1 MGGYKEIVDLQSV
14 GVLMLPLISNPPPW
28 PGGARCAVCFSFDFD
43 AESLLHLYYP
53 NDATRR
59 INLSSSLRYGPH
71 VAVPRIASIWR
82 HFGIKQTMYVPG
94 WVVETYPDA
103 IKMLVDDGHE
113 IGHHGWLHERT
124 NQISVD
130 DERRVL
136 EAGIAAIEKATGRP
150 PIGYRSPSGAFSEH
164 TLDLLIEYGFRYDTS
179 LAGDDVPY
187 VLEGSKG
194 KLLELPADHP
204 LDDWPQYVNLKEFNM
219 GMTIQSPERAM
230 DVFRAEFD
238 AAWQHGG
245 LWSSIWHPFVSGRLA
260 RAQAMVEL
268 IEYMQAKG
276 SVWFA
281 TMEEIAAHVDGT
293 IKRGEWS
300 PRSERLPFWP
310 DPVLQI
316 AVPSR

>member
-1 MGGYKEIVDLQSV
+1 
-14 GVLMLPLISNPPPW
+14 MLPLISNPPPW

-316 AVPSR
+316 AMPSR